1 MITASRSPSA
11 NLWVKNRFKRAVIKA
26 RHLKA
31 RTGRSSPKMRF
42 WREHRFVLVLVQIVV
57 ATSDMCACP
66 SVTCARH
73 AALVWQWCEENVNVA
88 LSVARPP
95 ARRRFGNPNPFRRI
109 AIGALR
115 WVWPTTAL
123 KTTCDLAVMSPRR
136 SPSALAFAPR
146 QTRVAIS
153 TGASMTASD
162 IAPTTCASSSS
173 RSARVAPSTARAST
187 SSRTSPSA
195 PKIPSHC
202 GSSRP
207 SLVGCTQSV
216 SQSVISRSRPSRP
229 ALTPPPARS
238 PAPPLPV

>member
-42 WREHRFVLVLVQIVV
+42 WREHRLVLVLVQIVV

-88 LSVARPP
+88 LVSRGRHAPARRPGR
-95 ARRRFGNPNPFRRI
+95 RRRFGNPNPFRRI

-123 KTTCDLAVMSPRR
+123 KTTCDSWP
-136 SPSALAFAPR
+136 
-146 QTRVAIS
+146 
-153 TGASMTASD
+153 
-162 IAPTTCASSSS
+162 
-173 RSARVAPSTARAST
+173 
-187 SSRTSPSA
+187 
-195 PKIPSHC
+195 
-202 GSSRP
+202 
-207 SLVGCTQSV
+207 
-216 SQSVISRSRPSRP
+216 
-229 ALTPPPARS
+229 
-238 PAPPLPV
+238 